1 MLRLKETMNQYFS
14 DENEKHKADLPL
26 AMLFQR
32 FPDSE
37 VRLKTAETRTTVKIA
52 GFEHPLK
59 SGSRLPSTAA
69 IPELFY
75 KCLSLFGLQGRR
87 NPGVT
92 LYTCSNPASLFC
104 CYRTAAELNQKS

>member
-1 MLRLKETMNQYFS
+1 MQTRFVASFPIREAVSAESAGKSQ
-14 DENEKHKADLPL
+14 
-26 AMLFQR
+26 LF
-32 FPDSE
+32 SE
-37 VRLKTAETRTTVKIA
+37 VRLKTAKAQAIVNALGLK
-52 GFEHPLK
+52 HPLK

-92 LYTCSNPASLFC
+92 LYTCFNPASLFC
-104 CYRTAAELNQKS
+104 CSETAAELNQKS

>member
-1 MLRLKETMNQYFS
+1 MQT
-14 DENEKHKADLPL
+14 
-26 AMLFQR
+26 R
-32 FPDSE
+32 FVASFPIREAVSAE
-37 VRLKTAETRTTVKIA
+37 TAETRTTVKA
-52 GFEHPLK
+52 MGLKHPLI

-92 LYTCSNPASLFC
+92 DYTCFNPASLFC
-104 CYRTAAELNQKS
+104 CSETAAELNQKSL